1 MIFLKKIMMSDKKSN
16 VILEEYENEFLYKKS
31 KTNLNIEF
39 NRIAFIFFV
48 FLIISTIYSIQL
60 LHLGS
65 LKKVTKNI
73 KQPITKKNYRA
84 DVIDRNGNYLVK
96 TVDSIN
102 VGIHPLKVIDKKHL
116 LLMLN
121 HIYENKNISRIKKKL
136 DQDKFFYLEKNVRP
150 KRYEELMML
159 GDKSISS
166 EASLIR
172 LYPQSNLFSHII
184 GQIDNDNNG
193 ISGIEKFFDEK
204 LKKINGPLKLTL
216 DLQIQFLIREEL
228 LRFQKIFEA
237 KGSAAILMNVNN
249 GEILSMVSLPD
260 FNLNKRE
267 TINDVNY
274 INRITKG
281 TYELGSV
288 FKTFTIASGINEKII
303 EPDTKFFD
311 LKKSINC
318 GKNHNIEEYDNKMPS
333 ELTVEQILIKSG
345 NIGSVRIAR
354 KIGIEKH
361 KLFLKTIG
369 ILDKIDFD
377 IGEVSKPQS
386 IDWYEGCKLE
396 TIAFGHGITTTILQL
411 AKGYA
416 IITNGGYDIQPT
428 LIKKD
433 LDKESKRK
441 KVLKNGVSK
450 KMNSMLRKVVTEG
463 TAKLANVQGYQVG
476 GKTGTAEQVNNS
488 IYSNTKINTFASIFP
503 IENPKYVLVVML
515 ESTKNNKEYIY
526 EYRDGS
532 GFKLKG
538 SPRNTAGWTS
548 VEAAG
553 KIIDKIG
560 PILATKYIEN

>member
-1 MIFLKKIMMSDKKSN
+1 MMSDKKNN
-16 VILEEYENEFLYKKS
+16 VILEEYENEFSYKKS

-193 ISGIEKFFDEK
+193 ISGIEKFFDEE
-204 LKKINGPLKLTL
+204 LKKINKPLKLTV
-216 DLQIQFLIREEL
+216 DSDIQFLIREEL

-237 KGSAAILMNVNN
+237 KGSAGILMNVNN

-267 TINDVNY
+267 TIKDVKY

-288 FKTFTIASGINEKII
+288 FKTFTVASGINEGLI
-303 EPDTKFFD
+303 EPDTNFLD
-311 LKKSINC
+311 SRKSISC
-318 GKNHNIEEYDNKMPS
+318 GKNYNIEEYDNKMS
-333 ELTVEQILIKSG
+333 SDLTVEQILIKSG

-354 KIGIEKH
+354 MIGIEKH
-361 KLFLKTIG
+361 KSFLKTIG
-369 ILDKIDFD
+369 VLDKIDFD
-377 IGEVSKPQS
+377 ISEVGKPLT
-386 IDWYEGCKLE
+386 IDWYEGCKLD

-411 AKGYA
+411 AKGYS
-416 IITNGGYDIQPT
+416 IISNGGYDIKPT
-428 LIKKD
+428 LIKKN
-433 LDKESKRK
+433 LDKKNKRK
-441 KVLKNGVSK
+441 KVLKNDVSK
-450 KMNSMLRKVVTEG
+450 KMNLILRKVVTEG
-463 TAKLANVQGYQVG
+463 TAKLANVEGYQVG

-503 IENPKYVLVVML
+503 TENPKYVLVVML

>member
-1 MIFLKKIMMSDKKSN
+1 MMSDKKNN
-16 VILEEYENEFLYKKS
+16 VILEEYENEFLYKRS

-39 NRIAFIFFV
+39 NRIAFIFFI
-48 FLIISTIYSIQL
+48 FLVISIIYSIQL

-65 LKKVTKNI
+65 LKKEGNNI
-73 KQPITKKNYRA
+73 KPLITKKNYRA
-84 DVIDRNGNYLVK
+84 DIIDRNGNYLVK

-102 VGIHPLKVIDKKHL
+102 VGIHPAKIIDKKHL

-121 HIYENKNISRIKKKL
+121 HIYKNKNLSRIKKKL
-136 DQDKFFYLEKNVRP
+136 DQGKFFYLEKNVRP

-166 EASLIR
+166 EVSLIR
-172 LYPQSNLFSHII
+172 LYPQDNLFSHII

-193 ISGIEKFFDEK
+193 ISGIEKSFDEE
-204 LKKINGPLKLTL
+204 LRKIDEPLKLTV
-216 DLQIQFLIREEL
+216 DTDIQFLIREEL

-267 TINDVNY
+267 TIKDVNY

-288 FKTFTIASGINEKII
+288 FKTFTVASGINDGLI
-303 EPDTKFFD
+303 EPDTEFLD
-311 LKKSINC
+311 SKKSISC
-318 GKNHNIEEYDNKMPS
+318 GKNHNIQEYDDKMPS
-333 ELTVEQILIKSG
+333 DLTVEQILIKSG
-345 NIGSVRIAR
+345 NIGSVRIAK
-354 KIGIEKH
+354 KIGIKKH
-361 KLFLKTIG
+361 KSFLKTIG
-369 ILDKIDFD
+369 ILGKIDFD
-377 IGEVSKPQS
+377 IGEVGKPQS

-411 AKGYA
+411 AKGYS
-416 IITNGGYDIQPT
+416 IITNGGYDIRPT
-428 LIKKD
+428 LIKKNLNKKD
-433 LDKESKRK
+433 KRK
-441 KVLKNGVSK
+441 KVLKNDVSK
-450 KMNSMLRKVVTEG
+450 KMNTILRKVVSEG
-463 TAKLANVQGYQVG
+463 TAKLVNVEGYQVG

-488 IYSNTKINTFASIFP
+488 IYSNTKINTLASIFP
-503 IENPKYVLVVML
+503 TENPKYVLVVML

-553 KIIDKIG
+553 KIIDKVG

>member
-1 MIFLKKIMMSDKKSN
+1 MSNKKNN
-16 VILEEYENEFLYKKS
+16 VILEEYENSFSYKKS

-39 NRIAFIFFV
+39 NRIAFIFFI
-48 FLIISTIYSIQL
+48 FLVISVVYSIQL

-65 LKKVTKNI
+65 VKKETKKI
-73 KQPITKKNYRA
+73 KPPITKKNYRA
-84 DVIDRNGNYLVK
+84 DIIDRNGNYLVK

-102 VGIHPLKVIDKKHL
+102 VGIHPVKVIDKKHL

-121 HIYENKNISRIKKKL
+121 HIYENKNISRIQKKL
-136 DQDKFFYLEKNVRP
+136 DEDKFFYLEKNIRP

-172 LYPQSNLFSHII
+172 LYPQENLFSHII

-193 ISGIEKFFDEK
+193 ISGIEKFFDEN
-204 LKKINGPLKLTL
+204 LKKMNKPLKLTV
-216 DLQIQFLIREEL
+216 DTDIQFLIREEL
-228 LRFQKIFEA
+228 LRFQKIFKA

-249 GEILSMVSLPD
+249 GEIFSMVSLPD

-267 TINDVNY
+267 KINDVNY

-288 FKTFTIASGINEKII
+288 FKTFTVASGINEGLI
-303 EPDTKFFD
+303 EPNTKFLD
-311 LKKSINC
+311 SKKSIRC
-318 GKNHNIEEYDNKMPS
+318 GKNKNIEEYDDKMPS
-333 ELTVEQILIKSG
+333 DLTVEQILIKSG
-345 NIGSVRIAR
+345 NVGSVRIVR

-377 IGEVSKPQS
+377 IEEVGKPQS
-386 IDWYEGCKLE
+386 INWNEGCKIE

-411 AKGYA
+411 AKGYS

-428 LIKKD
+428 LIVKKI
-433 LDKESKRK
+433 KKIKKK
-441 KVLKNGVSK
+441 KVLKNDVSK
-450 KMNSMLRKVVTEG
+450 KMNIILRKVVTEG
-463 TAKLANVQGYQVG
+463 TAKLVNVKGYDVG
-476 GKTGTAEQVNNS
+476 GKTGTAEQVNNGK
-488 IYSNTKINTFASIFP
+488 YSKSKINTLVSIFP
-503 IENPKYVLVVML
+503 AENPKYVLVVML
-515 ESTKNNKEYIY
+515 ESTENNKEYIY

>member
-1 MIFLKKIMMSDKKSN
+1 MMNDKKN
-16 VILEEYENEFLYKKS
+16 NFILEEYENKFSYKKS

-48 FLIISTIYSIQL
+48 FLVISIIYSIQL

-65 LKKVTKNI
+65 LKKVVNNFKS
-73 KQPITKKNYRA
+73 PITKKNYRA
-84 DVIDRNGNYLVK
+84 DIIDRNGNYLVK

-102 VGIHPLKVIDKKHL
+102 VGIHPEKVIDKKHL

-121 HIYENKNISRIKKKL
+121 HIYKNKNFSKIKNKL
-136 DQDKFFYLEKNVRP
+136 DKDKFFYLEKNIRP

-159 GDKSISS
+159 GDKSIFS

-172 LYPQSNLFSHII
+172 LYPQENLFSHII
-184 GQIDNDNNG
+184 GQIDGYNNG
-193 ISGIEKFFDEK
+193 ISGIEKSFDGV
-204 LKKINGPLKLTL
+204 LKKINKPLKLTV
-216 DLQIQFLIREEL
+216 DTDIQFLIREEL
-228 LRFQKIFEA
+228 LKFQIIFKA

-267 TINDVNY
+267 TIKDLNY

-281 TYELGSV
+281 IYELGSV
-288 FKTFTIASGINEKII
+288 FKTFTIASGINEGLI
-303 EPDTKFFD
+303 EPDTKF
-311 LKKSINC
+311 LNSKKSISC
-318 GKNHNIEEYDNKMPS
+318 GENHNIREYDNKMPS
-333 ELTVEQILIKSG
+333 DLTAEQILIKSG
-345 NIGSVRIAR
+345 NVGSVRIVR

-361 KLFLKTIG
+361 KSFLKTIG

-377 IGEVSKPQS
+377 IDEVGKPLQ
-386 IDWYEGCKLE
+386 IDWNEGCKID

-411 AKGYA
+411 AKGYS
-416 IITNGGYDIQPT
+416 IIANGGYDIKPT
-428 LIKKD
+428 LIKKI
-433 LDKESKRK
+433 LNKKIKGK
-441 KVLKNGVSK
+441 KVLKNDVSK
-450 KMNSMLRKVVTEG
+450 KINLILRKVVSEG
-463 TAKLANVQGYQVG
+463 TAKLVNVDGYNVG
-476 GKTGTAEQVNNS
+476 GKTGTAEQVTNS
-488 IYSNTKINTFASIFP
+488 IYSNSKINTLASIFP
-503 IENPKYVLVVML
+503 AENPKYVLVVML
-515 ESTKNNKEYIY
+515 ESTKNNKEYVY
-526 EYRDGS
+526 EYRDGP

-538 SPRNTAGWTS
+538 SPRNTAGWTT

>member
-1 MIFLKKIMMSDKKSN
+1 MSNKKDN
-16 VILEEYENEFLYKKS
+16 VILEEYENKFSYQKS

-39 NRIAFIFFV
+39 NRIAFIFFLFV
-48 FLIISTIYSIQL
+48 VISIIYSIQL

-65 LKKVTKNI
+65 LKQVSKNN
-73 KQPITKKNYRA
+73 KPLITKKNYRA
-84 DVIDRNGNYLVK
+84 DIIDRNGNYLVK

-121 HIYENKNISRIKKKL
+121 HIYENKNLSIIKKKL
-136 DQDKFFYLEKNVRP
+136 GQDKSFYLEKNIRP

-159 GDKSISS
+159 GDKSIFS

-172 LYPQSNLFSHII
+172 LYPQDNLFSHII
-184 GQIDNDNNG
+184 GQIDDDNNG
-193 ISGIEKFFDEK
+193 ISGLEKSFDENLKK
-204 LKKINGPLKLTL
+204 LKRPLKLTV
-216 DLQIQFLIREEL
+216 DTDIQYLIREEL
-228 LRFQKIFEA
+228 LKFQKIFKA

-267 TINDVNY
+267 TIKDVKY

-281 TYELGSV
+281 IYELGSV
-288 FKTFTIASGINEKII
+288 FKTFTVASGINEGLI
-303 EPDTKFFD
+303 EPSTEF
-311 LKKSINC
+311 LNSKKSIRC
-318 GKNHNIEEYDNKMPS
+318 GKNYNIKEYDKKMSPD
-333 ELTVEQILIKSG
+333 LTVEQILINSG
-345 NIGSVRIAR
+345 NVGSVRIIR

-377 IGEVSKPQS
+377 IEEVGTPQS
-386 IDWYEGCKLE
+386 IDWNEGCKIE

-411 AKGYA
+411 AKGYS
-416 IITNGGYDIQPT
+416 IIANGGYDIKPS
-428 LIKKD
+428 LIKKE
-433 LDKESKRK
+433 LSKKQRK
-441 KVLKNGVSK
+441 KVLKNDVSK
-450 KMNSMLRKVVTEG
+450 KMNSILRKVVTEG
-463 TAKLANVQGYQVG
+463 TAKLVNVEGYYVG
-476 GKTGTAEQVNNS
+476 GKTGTAEQVVNS
-488 IYSNTKINTFASIFP
+488 IYSDSKINTLASIFP
-503 IENPKYVLVVML
+503 AKNPKYVLVVML
-515 ESTKNNKEYIY
+515 ESTKNNEEYVY